1 MKIRTDFVTNSSSS
15 SFILLKKKL
24 PEETLKF
31 LRDNCLS
38 ISEDTV
44 NKIKTRDIDRNDY
57 SKSIDH
63 KLSIVKETEDFIEFF
78 EADDMYGWDE
88 EFSKIFYKYRDEIE
102 YV

>member
-44 NKIKTRDIDRNDY
+44 IKLKQEI
-57 SKSIDH
+57 
-63 KLSIVKETEDFIEFF
+63 LTEMITQNQ
-78 EADDMYGWDE
+78 
-88 EFSKIFYKYRDEIE
+88 
-102 YV
+102 